1 LILDAQKSS
10 ARSIRGRVEGHDRRF
25 AIIVSRF
32 NALITDRLLA
42 GARACLAEH
51 GVGADAIDVVS
62 VPGAWELPVAA
73 QAATKRGYAA
83 VIALG
88 CVIRGDTPHFEY
100 VAGAAAHGLE
110 RVSLEAGLPVAFGVL
125 TTEDTHQALA
135 RAGGREGNKGWDAAL
150 VALEMADLLD
160 GWPDE
165 GT

>member
-1 LILDAQKSS
+1 VQ
-10 ARSIRGRVEGHDRRF
+10 GHDRRF
-25 AIIVSRF
+25 AIVVSRF
-32 NALITDRLLA
+32 NSLITDRLLA
-42 GARACLAEH
+42 GARACLSEH
-51 GVGADAIDVVS
+51 GVANDAIDVVS

-73 QAATKRGYAA
+73 QAATRRGYAA

-100 VAGAAAHGLE
+100 VAGAAAQGLE

-125 TTEDTHQALA
+125 TTEDTNQALA

-165 GT
+165 GS